1 LADLNDFHVITIRAE
16 AHYRDVE
23 PFLQPID
30 LPRYSCVVFKIAKH
44 KNQYIPH
51 DREANNFDLIFS
63 SGLAGIATWIYS
75 KGWYFYALA
84 LMIRIS
90 KNFLKSSFIYTVAGS
105 LPVVS
110 AIVLLPFYSANLTT
124 SDFGA
129 LSIYLAFTLL
139 IQYITTYSFD
149 ISLYIHFHEFR
160 NEPKKL
166 ASFVSSAFILMLMI
180 GGVVAA
186 VLTISGDI
194 LFKTI
199 FSDRS
204 IRFYPYGLLASATGI
219 FQALLKV
226 HSNLVQSRERPDVF
240 FWSNVTSFLF
250 IMAFTIAG
258 LYMFPHSLAGPVGGR
273 FIAAIIM
280 GVWALQ
286 RIFREFG
293 IHFNY
298 PLLRSSFSF
307 NLYTFIY
314 QLLQWVINYFDRIL
328 LLFYISLS
336 SIGVYDFGLKCL
348 LIIEFLLNGLHNSF
362 YPRIVSTII
371 NQKEKQSTPEINRY
385 YHGFTSVIMVL
396 ICLCILTFPW
406 AIETFV
412 PRKDYHRVVE
422 FVPYLAV
429 LYIFRAIRL
438 YFAVPYGI
446 LKHSKPLPGIYI
458 VVSAIKIL
466 VIILLVKQ
474 YEIYGIVIASVVS
487 AILEIILLKVTIRNR
502 FEFRFNFYKIV
513 GAPVLLFLLI
523 VILEPLYGA
532 EHPYLLHTFYL
543 LACLAMLWWVY
554 RNDIKLIDP
563 RTIIKN

>member
-1 LADLNDFHVITIRAE
+1 
-16 AHYRDVE
+16 
-23 PFLQPID
+23 
-30 LPRYSCVVFKIAKH
+30 
-44 KNQYIPH
+44 
-51 DREANNFDLIFS
+51 
-63 SGLAGIATWIYS
+63 
-75 KGWYFYALA
+75 
-84 LMIRIS
+84 MIRIS

-110 AIVLLPFYSANLTT
+110 AIVLLPFYSANLST

-129 LSIYLAFTLL
+129 LSIYLSFTLL

-149 ISLYIHFHEFR
+149 ISLYIHFHEFK
-160 NEPKKL
+160 NEPRKL

-180 GGVVAA
+180 GGVVAGI
-186 VLTISGDI
+186 LTLSGDL

-226 HSNLVQSRERPDVF
+226 HSNLVQSRERPEVF
-240 FWSNVTSFLF
+240 LWSNVSSFTL
-250 IMAFTIAG
+250 IVLFTITG
-258 LYMFPHSLAGPVGGR
+258 LYIYPDSLAGPVGGR
-273 FIAAIIM
+273 FIAAIMM
-280 GVWALQ
+280 GLWALL

-298 PLLRSSFSF
+298 TLLRSSFSF

-328 LLFYISLS
+328 LLLYISLS
-336 SIGVYDFGLKCL
+336 AIGVYDFGIKCL

-371 NQKEKQSTPEINRY
+371 NQSEKRSTPEVNRY

-396 ICLCILTFPW
+396 ICFCILTFPW

-412 PRKDYHRVVE
+412 PRKDFHRVIE
-422 FVPYLAV
+422 FIPYLAV
-429 LYIFRAIRL
+429 IYIFRAIRL

-458 VVSAIKIL
+458 LVSAIKVL
-466 VIILLVKQ
+466 LIIMLVKQ
-474 YEIYGIVIASVVS
+474 YEIYGIVAASVIS
-487 AILEIILLKVTIRNR
+487 AIVEIVLLRVTIRDR
-502 FEFRFNFYKIV
+502 FTFQYNFYKIV
-513 GAPVLLFLLI
+513 GAPLLLFVL
-523 VILEPLYGA
+523 VVVLEPLYGSQYPFA
-532 EHPYLLHTFYL
+532 LHTFYL
-543 LACLAMLWWVY
+543 VACLAMLWWIY
-554 RNDIKLIDP
+554 RNDIKLINP
-563 RTIIKN
+563 SRLIKK

>member
-1 LADLNDFHVITIRAE
+1 MF
-16 AHYRDVE
+16 
-23 PFLQPID
+23 
-30 LPRYSCVVFKIAKH
+30 
-44 KNQYIPH
+44 
-51 DREANNFDLIFS
+51 
-63 SGLAGIATWIYS
+63 
-75 KGWYFYALA
+75 
-84 LMIRIS
+84 RIS

-110 AIVLLPFYSANLTT
+110 AIVLLPFYTVHLST
-124 SDFGA
+124 SDLGA
-129 LSIYLAFTLL
+129 LAIYLSFTLL

-149 ISLYIHFHEFR
+149 ISLYIHFHEFK

-186 VLTISGDI
+186 ILTISGDL

-204 IRFYPYGLLASATGI
+204 IRFYPYGLLASATGV

-226 HSNLVQSRERPDVF
+226 HSNLVQSREKPEVF
-240 FWSNVTSFLF
+240 LWSNVSSFLF
-250 IMAFTIAG
+250 IVVFTIAG
-258 LYMFPHSLAGPVGGR
+258 LYLYPNSLAGPVGGR
-273 FIAAIIM
+273 FVGATVM

-293 IHFNY
+293 IHFDY
-298 PLLRSSFSF
+298 PLLRTSFSF

-328 LLFYISLS
+328 LLGYISLS
-336 SIGVYDFGLKCL
+336 AIGVYDFGLKCL
-348 LIIEFLLNGLHNSF
+348 LVIEFLLNGLHNSF
-362 YPRIVSTII
+362 YPRIVSTIM
-371 NQKEKQSTPEINRY
+371 NQPEKRSTPEINRY

-406 AIETFV
+406 AIETFIS
-412 PRKDYHRVVE
+412 RKDYHRVVE
-422 FVPYLAV
+422 FIPYLAI

-446 LKHSKPLPGIYI
+446 LKHSKPLPMIY
-458 VVSAIKIL
+458 VFVSALKIL
-466 VIILLVKQ
+466 LIMLLVNQ
-474 YEIYGIVIASVVS
+474 YKIYGIIGASVAS
-487 AILEIILLKVTIRNR
+487 AVLEIILLKFTIRNR
-502 FEFRFNFYKIV
+502 FTFEFNFYKII
-513 GAPVLLFLLI
+513 GAPTLLFLLI
-523 VILEPLYGA
+523 ITMEPIYGS
-532 EHPYLLHTFYL
+532 EYPFLLHSFYL
-543 LACLAMLWWVY
+543 LACFAMLWWVY

-563 RTIIKN
+563 RRLIKK